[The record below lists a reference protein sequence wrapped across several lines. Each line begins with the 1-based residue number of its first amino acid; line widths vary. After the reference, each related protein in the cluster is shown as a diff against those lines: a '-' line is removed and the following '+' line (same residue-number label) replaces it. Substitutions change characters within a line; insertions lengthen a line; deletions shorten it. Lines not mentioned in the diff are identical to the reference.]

1 MSLVSVVN
9 KGGIHV
15 GDWFR
20 QIFDGQ
26 MIARLLDVVIVWF
39 LIYQVLLWARGTRM
53 MNLLK
58 GVALIFIA
66 KFLSGIIGLQ
76 TIDWLLNQVISWGVI
91 AVIILFQPEIRT
103 ALESLGRNVFRN
115 KKHMVNPTEKLIM
128 DLEKSLWYMSKRKIG
143 ALIAIEG
150 EDSLEEFA
158 NTGIQMDAMVTN
170 QLLINIF
177 IPNTPLH
184 DGAVV
189 ISDYRIKAAS
199 SYLPLS
205 DNQLIPKEL
214 GTRHRAAIG
223 LGEVTDALTL
233 IVSEETGAVSL
244 VKGANLH
251 RDVSQAELTQLF
263 ARYLQVDPQDEEEK
277 SMKTL
282 IRDFFT
288 STLPLKGDK

>member
-1 MSLVSVVN
+1 M
-9 KGGIHV
+9 

>member
-1 MSLVSVVN
+1 MSLMSVVN

>member
-1 MSLVSVVN
+1 MYLVSVVN

-282 IRDFFT
+282 ISDFFT

>member
-1 MSLVSVVN
+1 M
-9 KGGIHV
+9 

-282 IRDFFT
+282 ISDFFT